1 MGYYYTPKQTTL
13 MPMLSYSKMIL
24 SKMTI
29 DIQLFKKEL
38 KKAYHMLKSDE
49 IIELN
54 TWLMRTYPDFIKRGN
69 VLLVQ

>member
-1 MGYYYTPKQTTL
+1 MGYYYTPKQL
-13 MPMLSYSKMIL
+13 KLMLSYSKMIL

-38 KKAYHMLKSDE
+38 KKAYRMLKSDE

-54 TWLMRTYPDFIKRGN
+54 TWLMRTYPDFIKREN
-69 VLLVQ
+69 ILLVQ

>member
-1 MGYYYTPKQTTL
+1 
-13 MPMLSYSKMIL
+13 MLSYSKMIL

-38 KKAYHMLKSDE
+38 KKAYRMLKSDE